1 MKKLITLVFALLLF
15 AGANAQFATEVLTE
29 RQTYA
34 SYTTDV
40 TLEDAT
46 AQYWYIDSRK
56 DYFTAQWV
64 FVDMD
69 TVNST
74 HSNVAVQLQGRYSAN
89 DAWANIGSAVNWK
102 LSADTTF
109 EILNSTENGYR
120 QFKLL
125 FTPTGAGGEVTIDK
139 VEFKQ
144 WFGNP

>member
-1 MKKLITLVFALLLF
+1 MKKLITLIFAMALF
-15 AGANAQFATEVLTE
+15 VGVKAQFATEVLTGD
-29 RQTYA
+29 QTYA

-46 AQYWYIDSRK
+46 AQYWYIDAPK
-56 DYFTAQWV
+56 KYFTAQWV

-102 LSADTTF
+102 LTTDTTF
-109 EILNSTENGYR
+109 EILNTTENGYR
-120 QFKLL
+120 HFKLL

-139 VEFKQ
+139 LEFKQ